1 MNFKWMTDND
11 QEMFRSLKGLVN
23 NGGFFKSSGQAAFFE
38 KRVRADSHHVG
49 PCTAWD
55 SSVDVAEGQYA
66 IICEG
71 LVGSGEVN
79 YVNNWGSRA
88 RRKAWIFV
96 IDGVGV
102 VAMFIGRC
110 KHYSDGSAPNGEK
123 TVREFVRTDE
133 GRAHDLAKSFADE
146 RAAKAKAIG
155 DKRAASEHV
164 GEIGERIEIEGVA
177 RLITS
182 FDNAYGTSY
191 MYMIE
196 DADGNAYKFIGKGI
210 HTADNINGAHK
221 NFKLKAKFTVKAHD
235 EYNGQKQT
243 VVNRPKVI
251 EKESLLGAAA

>member
-1 MNFKWMTDND
+1 MNFKWMTEQDGD
-11 QEMFRSLKGLVN
+11 LFRSLKGLVN

-38 KRVRADSHHVG
+38 KRVRSESHHVG

-55 SSVDVAEGQYA
+55 NSVDVAEGQYA

-71 LVGSGEVN
+71 LIGITGDDNS
-79 YVNNWGSRA
+79 WGSRS

-102 VAMFIGRC
+102 VEMFIGRC

-123 TVREFVRTDE
+123 TVRDFVRTDE

-146 RAAKAKAIG
+146 RAAKGKAIG

-164 GEIGERIEIEGVA
+164 GEVGERIEVEGFA

-182 FDNAYGTSY
+182 FDNDFGRSY

-196 DADGNAYKFIGKGI
+196 DADGNAYKFIGTAI
-210 HTADNINGAHK
+210 HTSEQSADRRIA
-221 NFKLKAKFTVKAHD
+221 FKITAKFTVKAHD

-243 VVNRPKVI
+243 VVNRPKII
-251 EKESLLGAAA
+251 ERESMGAAA

>member
-1 MNFKWMTDND
+1 M
-11 QEMFRSLKGLVN
+11 E
-23 NGGFFKSSGQAAFFE
+23 
-38 KRVRADSHHVG
+38 
-49 PCTAWD
+49 
-55 SSVDVAEGQYA
+55 
-66 IICEG
+66 
-71 LVGSGEVN
+71 
-79 YVNNWGSRA
+79 
-88 RRKAWIFV
+88 
-96 IDGVGV
+96 
-102 VAMFIGRC
+102 MFIGRC

-133 GRAHDLAKSFADE
+133 GRAHDLANSFADE

-164 GEIGERIEIEGVA
+164 GEVGERIEIEGVA

-182 FDNAYGTSY
+182 FENAYGTSY

>member
-1 MNFKWMTDND
+1 MNFKWMTEQDGD
-11 QEMFRSLKGLVN
+11 MFRSLKGLVN

-38 KRVRADSHHVG
+38 KRVKDGCPHIG

-55 SSVDVAEGQYA
+55 NSVDIAEGQYA

-71 LVGSGEVN
+71 LIGITGDDNS
-79 YVNNWGSRA
+79 WGSRA

-133 GRAHDLAKSFADE
+133 GRAQELAQTWAEE
-146 RAAKAKAIG
+146 RAAKAKILG
-155 DKRAASEHV
+155 EKRAASTHV
-164 GEIGERIEIEGVA
+164 GEVGERIVVEGVA
-177 RLITS
+177 RLVS
-182 FDNAYGTSY
+182 VFDNAYGTSY
-191 MYMIE
+191 MYLI
-196 DADGNAYKFIGKGI
+196 DGADGNAYKFIGTGI
-210 HTADNINGAHK
+210 HPREAYTGDKQTFA
-221 NFKLKAKFTVKAHD
+221 LKAKFTVKKHE

-243 VVNRPKVI
+243 VVNRPKV
-251 EKESLLGAAA
+251 EVAEMVA

>member
-1 MNFKWMTDND
+1 MNFKWMTEQDGD
-11 QEMFRSLKGLVN
+11 MFRSLKGLVN

-38 KRVRADSHHVG
+38 KRISYNSNHIG
-49 PCTAWD
+49 PDNCWD
-55 SSVDVAEGQYA
+55 ASVEIAEGQYA
-66 IICEG
+66 VICEG
-71 LVGSGEVN
+71 LIGITGDDNS
-79 YVNNWGSRA
+79 WGSRS
-88 RRKAWIFV
+88 RRKAWIFLM
-96 IDGVGV
+96 DDMGV

-123 TVREFVRTDE
+123 TVREFVRTDD
-133 GRAHDLAKSFADE
+133 GRAQELAKTWADE
-146 RAAKAKAIG
+146 RAAKVKAIG

-164 GEIGERIEIEGVA
+164 GEVGERIEIEGVA

-243 VVNRPKVI
+243 VVNRPKV
-251 EKESLLGAAA
+251 EVAEMVA

>member
-38 KRVRADSHHVG
+38 KRVKDGCPHIG

-55 SSVDVAEGQYA
+55 ASVEIAEGQYA
-66 IICEG
+66 VICEG
-71 LVGSGEVN
+71 LIGVTGDDNS
-79 YVNNWGSRA
+79 WGSRS

-164 GEIGERIEIEGVA
+164 GEVGERIEVEGFA

-182 FDNAYGTSY
+182 FDNDFGRSY

-243 VVNRPKVI
+243 VVNRPKII
-251 EKESLLGAAA
+251 ERGSMGAAA

>member
-1 MNFKWMTDND
+1 MNFKWMTEQDGD
-11 QEMFRSLKGLVN
+11 LFRSLKGLVN

-38 KRVRADSHHVG
+38 KRVKDGCPHIG

-55 SSVDVAEGQYA
+55 ASVEIAEGQYA

-71 LVGSGEVN
+71 LIGITGDDNS
-79 YVNNWGSRA
+79 WGSRS
-88 RRKAWIFV
+88 RRKAWIFLMDD
-96 IDGVGV
+96 IGV

-110 KHYSDGSAPNGEK
+110 KHYSDGSSPNGEK
-123 TVREFVRTDE
+123 TVREFVRTDD
-133 GRAHDLAKSFADE
+133 GRAQELAKTWADE
-146 RAAKAKAIG
+146 RAAKVKAIG

-164 GEIGERIEIEGVA
+164 GEIGERIVVEGFA

-196 DADGNAYKFIGKGI
+196 DADGNSYKFIGKGI
-210 HTADNINGAHK
+210 HTSEQSADRRIA
-221 NFKLKAKFTVKAHD
+221 FKVKAKFTVKAHD

-243 VVNRPKVI
+243 VVNRPKMI
-251 EKESLLGAAA
+251 DEEKTGVAA

>member
-1 MNFKWMTDND
+1 MNFKWITEND

-38 KRVRADSHHVG
+38 KRVKDGCPHIG

-55 SSVDVAEGQYA
+55 NSVVVVEGQYA
-66 IICEG
+66 VICEG
-71 LVGSGEVN
+71 LIGITGDDNS
-79 YVNNWGSRA
+79 WGSRS

-96 IDGVGV
+96 IDEVGV
-102 VAMFIGRC
+102 VEMFIGRC

-123 TVREFVRTDE
+123 TVRDFVRTDE
-133 GRAHDLAKSFADE
+133 GRAHDLAKSFTDE
-146 RAAKAKAIG
+146 RAAKVKAIG

-164 GEIGERIEIEGVA
+164 GEVGERIEVEGFA

-182 FDNAYGTSY
+182 FDNDFGRSY

-196 DADGNAYKFIGKGI
+196 DADGNAYKFIGTGI
-210 HTADNINGAHK
+210 HTSEQSSDRRIA
-221 NFKLKAKFTVKAHD
+221 FKIKAKFTVKAHD

-243 VVNRPKVI
+243 VVNRPKII
-251 EKESLLGAAA
+251 ERENMGAAA

>member
-1 MNFKWMTDND
+1 MNFNWMTQQDGD
-11 QEMFRSLKGLVN
+11 MFRSLKGLVN

-38 KRVRADSHHVG
+38 KRVKDGCPHIG

-55 SSVDVAEGQYA
+55 NSVVVVEGQYA
-66 IICEG
+66 VICEG
-71 LVGSGEVN
+71 LIGITGDDNS
-79 YVNNWGSRA
+79 WGSRS
-88 RRKAWIFV
+88 RRKAWIFLM
-96 IDGVGV
+96 DDMGV

-110 KHYSDGSAPNGEK
+110 KHYSDGSSPNGEK
-123 TVREFVRTDE
+123 TVREFVRTDD
-133 GRAHDLAKSFADE
+133 GRAQELANTWADE
-146 RAAKAKAIG
+146 RAAKTKAIG

-164 GEIGERIEIEGVA
+164 GEVGERIEIEGVA

-251 EKESLLGAAA
+251 EKESLGVAA

>member
-1 MNFKWMTDND
+1 MNFKWMTEQDGD
-11 QEMFRSLKGLVN
+11 LFRSLKGLVN

-38 KRVRADSHHVG
+38 KRISYNSNHIG
-49 PCTAWD
+49 PDNCWD
-55 SSVDVAEGQYA
+55 ASVEIAEGQYA

-71 LVGSGEVN
+71 LIGITGDDNS
-79 YVNNWGSRA
+79 WGSRS
-88 RRKAWIFV
+88 RRKAWIFLM
-96 IDGVGV
+96 DSMGV

-110 KHYSDGSAPNGEK
+110 KHYSDGSSPNGEK
-123 TVREFVRTDE
+123 TVREFVRTDD
-133 GRAHDLAKSFADE
+133 GRAQELAKTWADE
-146 RAAKAKAIG
+146 RAAKTKAIG

-164 GEIGERIEIEGVA
+164 GEVGERIEIEGVA

-196 DADGNAYKFIGKGI
+196 DANGNAYKFIGKGI

-251 EKESLLGAAA
+251 EKESLGVAA

>member
-1 MNFKWMTDND
+1 MNFKWMTEQDGD
-11 QEMFRSLKGLVN
+11 MFRSLKGLVN

-38 KRVRADSHHVG
+38 KRVKDGCPHIG

-55 SSVDVAEGQYA
+55 NSVVVVEGQYA

-71 LVGSGEVN
+71 LIGITGDDNS
-79 YVNNWGSRA
+79 WGSRS
-88 RRKAWIFV
+88 RRKAWIFLC
-96 IDGVGV
+96 DEVGV

-123 TVREFVRTDE
+123 TVREFVRTDD
-133 GRAHDLAKSFADE
+133 GRAQGLAKTWADE
-146 RAAKAKAIG
+146 RAAKSKAIG
-155 DKRAASEHV
+155 DKRSASEHV
-164 GEIGERIEIEGVA
+164 GEVGERIEIEGFA

-196 DADGNAYKFIGKGI
+196 DSNGNAYKFIGKGI
-210 HTADNINGAHK
+210 HTSEQSADRRIA
-221 NFKLKAKFTVKAHD
+221 FKLKAKFTVKSHE

-243 VVNRPKVI
+243 VINRPKLI
-251 EKESLLGAAA
+251 ERESLGVAA